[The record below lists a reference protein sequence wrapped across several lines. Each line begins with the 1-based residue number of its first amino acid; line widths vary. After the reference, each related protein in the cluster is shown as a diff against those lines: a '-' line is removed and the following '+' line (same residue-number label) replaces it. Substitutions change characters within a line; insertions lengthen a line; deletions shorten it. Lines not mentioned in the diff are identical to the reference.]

1 MGHHGMEKMKKSN
14 WMWQESE
21 YRGSKKKLRFQ
32 EMRRRIK
39 KAAEPKKIYG
49 REKGLAIKL

>member
-21 YRGSKKKLRFQ
+21 YRGSKKKVEVPGNEAANQKSRRTEKDLR
-32 EMRRRIK
+32 
-39 KAAEPKKIYG
+39 
-49 REKGLAIKL
+49 